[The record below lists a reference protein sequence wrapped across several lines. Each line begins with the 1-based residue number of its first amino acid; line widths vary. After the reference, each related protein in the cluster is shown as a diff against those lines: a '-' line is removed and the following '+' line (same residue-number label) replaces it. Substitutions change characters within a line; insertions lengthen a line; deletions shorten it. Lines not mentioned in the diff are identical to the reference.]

1 MTIRRRVPLFLL
13 LISIALVA
21 VVAASGL
28 LLLDSFVQLEQREVR
43 LDVERAGYALSD
55 EVADLTDSVLDY
67 ADYDRMY
74 AYMLNHDAGFPEGEF
89 GNLDALRVNV
99 VGIFDLEGQMVF
111 GKAVTAPGF
120 RVAAPIPQ
128 SLTDYF
134 GASHGLLRRPTV
146 ESPVSGVLLLP
157 GGPMLL
163 AVSPILTGDRQG
175 PVRGTLMMGRWL
187 DQQAIDNL
195 SQKTRLSVSLRSI
208 GDPSLAADFKAA
220 KLTLSRSQP
229 IFVRSLGPATIA
241 GYLLVADL
249 QNQPALIL
257 KVNLARTIYAQG
269 KVTVLYV
276 VLWILAAGLI
286 FDGAMYL
293 ILDRTVLSRLARL
306 SGGVQAIGRLGKI
319 SARLDVDG
327 NDELTTLGSTI
338 NRTFDDLED
347 AQESLR
353 RTNSELEG
361 RVKNRTAQL
370 AASKDA
376 AEAASRAKSEFMA
389 NISHE
394 LRTPMNGIIGM
405 IDMALDTELTSEQSE
420 YLQTAK
426 FSSAA
431 MMTIISDVLD
441 FSKLDSQQLNLRSVE
456 FSVVDC
462 IATVVERLQDS
473 AREKGLT
480 VASEFARRV
489 PRKLVGDPLRV
500 GQILS
505 NLVGNAIKFTERGQ
519 VEVRVEIQAE
529 SYEQTVLHF
538 SVSDTG
544 MGIPREKQ
552 NEIFKCFTQVDM
564 SSTRKH
570 GGLGLGLTISSELV
584 KQMGGRI
591 WVESEMG
598 AGSTFHFTVRLRG
611 APEAEFVSSRKT
623 SQRLAS
629 TEGPGSTMLN

>member
-1 MTIRRRVPLFLL
+1 M
-13 LISIALVA
+13 LV
-21 VVAASGL
+21 
-28 LLLDSFVQLEQREVR
+28 
-43 LDVERAGYALSD
+43 
-55 EVADLTDSVLDY
+55 
-67 ADYDRMY
+67 
-74 AYMLNHDAGFPEGEF
+74 
-89 GNLDALRVNV
+89 
-99 VGIFDLEGQMVF
+99 
-111 GKAVTAPGF
+111 
-120 RVAAPIPQ
+120 
-128 SLTDYF
+128 
-134 GASHGLLRRPTV
+134 
-146 ESPVSGVLLLP
+146 
-157 GGPMLL
+157 
-163 AVSPILTGDRQG
+163 AVSPIVTGDRQG
-175 PVRGTLMMGRWL
+175 PARGTLMMGRWL
-187 DQQAIDNL
+187 DQQAVDNL

-208 GDPSLAADFKAA
+208 GDPSAGADFKTAQ
-220 KLTLSRSQP
+220 LTLSRSQP
-229 IFVRSLGPATIA
+229 VSVRILGPGTIA

-257 KVNLARTIYAQG
+257 NVNLARTIYAQG

-286 FDGAMYL
+286 FDGAMYF

-319 SARLDVDG
+319 SARVNLDG
-327 NDELTTLGSTI
+327 NDELTTLGRTI

-353 RTNSELEG
+353 RTNSELED

-370 AASKDA
+370 AASKDT

-389 NISHE
+389 NVSHE

-552 NEIFKCFTQVDM
+552 NEIFQCFTQVDM

-570 GGLGLGLTISSELV
+570 GGLGLGLTICSELV

-611 APEAEFVSSRKT
+611 APEAEFASSRKA
-623 SQRLAS
+623 SQRLGS
-629 TEGPGSTMLN
+629 TLGSTQAPGSTMLN